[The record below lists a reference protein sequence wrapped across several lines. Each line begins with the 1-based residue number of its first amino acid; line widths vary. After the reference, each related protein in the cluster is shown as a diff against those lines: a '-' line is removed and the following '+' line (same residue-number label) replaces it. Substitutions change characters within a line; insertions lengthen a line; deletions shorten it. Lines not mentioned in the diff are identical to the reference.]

1 MSTTGGY
8 VPEPTPMPRTWLWI
22 DRHVH
27 KNGGT
32 TVRKIMQKLRGL
44 NVSTYYGWTGAK
56 GLEVLLRRNVT
67 PAWPSGTTCEVHEG
81 VGDFM
86 GRHMQR
92 IDATLRPR
100 VERLVLTTRVREPTA
115 FYVSAW
121 LWCGEPRYWRFANR
135 TFDWWAPRNLQANLL
150 LRGDFRGWMDGTKRS
165 STYDAFDA
173 RAYATLLDRLRRFDL
188 VWPLEAQEAG
198 LRALGRLLGWP
209 AHVATRVAAVRPV
222 APKLGTMSGAPRD
235 HPDAERRLCNGSCDA
250 LVAQRAPWDRQLYA
264 WASERW
270 HAATGDT

>member
-1 MSTTGGY
+1 MIGGY
-8 VPEPTPMPRTWLWI
+8 GIRHSAHHEPTPMPRTWIWI

-67 PAWPSGTTCEVHEG
+67 PAWPSGTACEVHEG

-100 VERLVLTTRVREPTA
+100 VERLVLTTR
-115 FYVSAW
+115 S
-121 LWCGEPRYWRFANR
+121 G
-135 TFDWWAPRNLQANLL
+135 
-150 LRGDFRGWMDGTKRS
+150 RGT
-165 STYDAFDA
+165 
-173 RAYATLLDRLRRFDL
+173 
-188 VWPLEAQEAG
+188 Q
-198 LRALGRLLGWP
+198 LLGD
-209 AHVATRVAAVRPV
+209 R
-222 APKLGTMSGAPRD
+222 APIYGKGRGRW
-235 HPDAERRLCNGSCDA
+235 ERRIGS
-250 LVAQRAPWDRQLYA
+250 
-264 WASERW
+264 
-270 HAATGDT
+270 